1 MQGSLSEVMQKVS
14 ASWTPTDWEHY
25 RLVSMAMRLEAQ
37 RIRLGHLIKQARKE
51 LGYSQRQL
59 AALTGIQQKEI
70 CKIEKQKGNPT
81 LSTQH
86 RLFEVLGIQQTFEIV
101 RTETQIAEGNT
112 LANSAQV

>member
-14 ASWTPTDWEHY
+14 ASWTPADWEHY

-37 RIRLGHLIKQARKE
+37 RIRLGHLIKRARKE

-101 RTETQIAEGNT
+101 RTETQISEGNT